1 MRPLFG
7 ADSAVAEWVGNGL
20 RKPIHPPYTAIGWVD
35 ERGNIRA
42 GAVFNQW
49 NGSNIEVTI
58 YGPRGFGKDAIK
70 SVFRYA
76 FTQLRANRLTATT
89 ERANKTMQRI
99 LPRMGFKF
107 ESVQPKYYGPHRKN
121 DGIVFRML
129 RDECRWIN
137 EDS

>member
-7 ADSAVAEWVGNGL
+7 CDEAVAEWVGYGL
-20 RKPIHPPYTAIGWVD
+20 GKSIHPPFTAIGWVD
-35 ERGNIRA
+35 NQDRLRA
-42 GAVFNQW
+42 GAVFNNW

-58 YGPRGFGKDAIK
+58 YGPRGFGKQAIRT
-70 SVFRYA
+70 VFRYA

-107 ESVQPKYYGPHRKN
+107 ESAQPKYYGPHRKN
-121 DGIVFRML
+121 DGLVFRML

-137 EDS
+137 ANS